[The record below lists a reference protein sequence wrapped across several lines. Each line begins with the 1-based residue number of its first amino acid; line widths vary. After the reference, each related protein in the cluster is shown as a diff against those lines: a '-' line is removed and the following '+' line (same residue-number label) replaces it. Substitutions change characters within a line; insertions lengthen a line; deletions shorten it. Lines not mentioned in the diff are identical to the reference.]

1 MTLRTKWVCPNCT
14 ELLPTRHWSVQRH
27 IQRKHGGI
35 GEPISINSHRTRA
48 QMNMGSG
55 LSDSYGSPVNSKQ
68 FSPNANNFSNLVG
81 SRKIPFGSPA
91 QHTPDSH
98 IDKSITEY
106 PKYQQYNQQK
116 IPAERLPNEPEA
128 IAEHNNTLASKFQE
142 FKRLARP
149 FFQPH
154 LVDNVLS
161 NLSLLAMSDKGWESL
176 IDEIIEKLRNNTN
189 ILAEVFPQFE
199 NLKVSN
205 VSTRIT
211 EEVPLANHHLERLSD
226 PLPDAAYK
234 KIDRDRPDTEAPLS
248 PGILVGNNRRFH

>member
-1 MTLRTKWVCPNCT
+1 
-14 ELLPTRHWSVQRH
+14 
-27 IQRKHGGI
+27 
-35 GEPISINSHRTRA
+35 
-48 QMNMGSG
+48 MGSG

-68 FSPNANNFSNLVG
+68 FSPNANNFSNLAG
-81 SRKIPFGSPA
+81 SRKIPFGSLA
-91 QHTPDSH
+91 EHAPDSH

-116 IPAERLPNEPEA
+116 IPAERLPNEAKE

-161 NLSLLAMSDKGWESL
+161 NLTLLAMSDNGWESL
-176 IDEIIEKLRNNTN
+176 IDEIIEKLRNSTN
-189 ILAEVFPQFE
+189 IFAEVFPQFE
-199 NLKVSN
+199 YLKGSN
-205 VSTRIT
+205 VSTKVT
-211 EEVPLANHHLERLSD
+211 KEVPLANHHLERLSD

-248 PGILVGNNRRFH
+248 PGILVGDNRRFH